1 MDINLLNSRGI
12 LLDML
17 EKRGYD
23 TDKYRDYS
31 INEIRLMNDNDTL
44 DMVLEKSIGMKCY
57 VKYHIHKKLK
67 STDLRKAVL
76 LHYKMDVDDEGDL
89 TTDTNDEL
97 IIITNDSNIIISKK
111 YGNFMSKLENYYT
124 KNFFVQ
130 IFNIDSLLFDITKH
144 NLVPEH
150 TILTEDEKQDLLEHY
165 NISDDKLPSISRFD
179 PVAKYIGIRPTQVCK
194 IVRNSYTSGVSNYY
208 RICY

>member
-1 MDINLLNSRGI
+1 MNINLLDSRGI

-23 TDKYRDYS
+23 VEKYRNYS
-31 INEIRLMNDNDTL
+31 INEIRLMKDNDTL
-44 DMVLEKSIGMKCY
+44 DIIVENQTGMTCY
-57 VKYHIHKKLK
+57 VKYHIYKKLK

-76 LHYKMDVDDEGDL
+76 LHYKMDADDEGDL
-89 TTDTNDEL
+89 TEHDEL
-97 IIITNDSNIIISKK
+97 IIICNDANIAISKK

-130 IFNIDSLLFDITKH
+130 IFNVDSLLFDITKH

-150 TILTEDEKQDLLEHY
+150 IILTEDEKQDLLKHF
-165 NISDDKLPSISRFD
+165 NIDEDKLPRISRFD
-179 PVAKYIGIRPTQVCK
+179 PVAKYLGMRPKQVCK
-194 IVRNSYTSGVSNYY
+194 IVRNSYTSGEATYF